1 MTGLEAVLAA
11 LILAWFA
18 LLSSSAVQMVR
29 ARSPDE
35 HEQAERTLTAS
46 LLAGV
51 IIAVAPSVAEWVT
64 GYSYSDGQYC
74 ADGTCLPKDVS
85 ETVHKIV
92 QGLRALGGAIMIL
105 GLVWGGIQMR
115 RRRKSSEI
123 QTGGGLNRICAS
135 QRFR

>member
-1 MTGLEAVLAA
+1 MTGLEAILAA
-11 LILAWFA
+11 LSLAWFV
-18 LLSSSAVQMVR
+18 LLSSSAIQMVR

-46 LLAGV
+46 LMAGV

-64 GYSYSDGQYC
+64 GYSYDGGQYC
-74 ADGTCLPKDVS
+74 AEGTCLPEDVS

-92 QGLRALGGAIMIL
+92 QGLRALGGAVMII

-115 RRRKSSEI
+115 KRRKKSGPD
-123 QTGGGLNRICAS
+123 GGSDRLCVYRNYR
-135 QRFR
+135 